1 MDSEIGGHGNGHP
14 VFCKAIVTTDMD
26 GHIASYYGVQTMN
39 ALTGFNFI
47 GEQIGRLEADGRARG
62 LHLWFFNGTTIWE

>member
-1 MDSEIGGHGNGHP
+1 M
-14 VFCKAIVTTDMD
+14 FCKAIVTTDMD

-47 GEQIGRLEADGRARG
+47 GEQIDRLEADGRARG
-62 LHLWFFNGTTIWE
+62 LYLRF